1 MGTSISVV
9 ANKRNWN
16 LSDLFTDLEKSKAPE
31 TIREY
36 PEDILTLSCC
46 LQRTAYNQ
54 PNGARFNRSLNNPDL
69 PPLVTDLDRMKAEN
83 IRKYYKDKLLMFTLQ
98 GRELTKYRKDLQKF
112 LHGSVTH
119 VPDSLVGIVYRLPY
133 FYDYDKEVDDIFK
146 SSYFKNNRLPDMRE
160 DKQRDLTF
168 LKKIE
173 NQRRHVNNIEYWFQD
188 SQLNKVMFSIKADNP
203 LLALLDRQI
212 GGGSLSLNCRYNLRK
227 KDFNEYFTIEKWT
240 FV

>member
-9 ANKRNWN
+9 ANKKWS
-16 LSDLFTDLEKSKAPE
+16 LSDLFTDMEKSKAPD

-46 LQRTAYNQ
+46 LQRTAQ
-54 PNGARFNRSLNNPDL
+54 GKEPGARFNRSLSNPDL
-69 PPLVTDLDRMKAEN
+69 PQLVTDLDRMKSEN
-83 IRKYYKDKLLMFTLQ
+83 IRRYYSEKLIMLTLQ

-112 LHGSVTH
+112 LHGNFKN

-133 FYDYDKEVDDIFK
+133 FYDYDRQVDDIFE

-160 DKQRDLTF
+160 VKERDLTF

-173 NQRRHVNNIEYWFQD
+173 NQRRNVDNVEYWFQD
-188 SQLNKVMFSIKADNP
+188 SQLNKVMFSVKADNP
-203 LLALLDRQI
+203 LLELLDRYI
-212 GGGSLSLNCRYNLRK
+212 NAGNVGIVGKYNVRK
-227 KDFNEYFTIEKWT
+227 KDLNEYFTIEKWS